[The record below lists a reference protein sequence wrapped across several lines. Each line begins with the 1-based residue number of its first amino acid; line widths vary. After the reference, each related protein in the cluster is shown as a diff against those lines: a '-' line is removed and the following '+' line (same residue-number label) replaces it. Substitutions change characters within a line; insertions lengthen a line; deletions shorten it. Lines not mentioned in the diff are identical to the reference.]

1 MKNKLRLI
9 LLTSIFAAVALSG
22 AALAWLSYTADP
34 VMNVFRAGTVDITLY
49 DKLGEAEFPSDG
61 IGNVNPGDFY
71 DKEVYVVSN
80 GSKETYVRVKL
91 TPSWTP
97 PRGYEGDELDPD
109 VVSLNIDTANWVLGE
124 DGWYYYKHILTS
136 INTDTTKLLDGITFS
151 GPLMDN
157 SYQGATFS
165 IDVEAQAVQASH
177 YAFLTEWAI
186 NGVDGVNGKIPAAG
200 VQEWVP
206 VNEEPTT

>member
-1 MKNKLRLI
+1 MKNKLRI
-9 LLTSIFAAVALSG
+9 MLLASIFAAVALSG

-34 VMNVFRAGTVDITLY
+34 VMNIFKAGTVDITLY

-91 TPSWTP
+91 TPLWTP

-124 DGWYYYKHILTS
+124 DGWYYYKHILTAQ
-136 INTDTTKLLDGITFS
+136 NTNTTKLLDGITFS

-157 SYQGATFS
+157 KYQEATLS

-200 VQEWVP
+200 VQEWAP

>member
-1 MKNKLRLI
+1 MKNKLRI
-9 LLTSIFAAVALSG
+9 MLLASIFAAVALSG

-34 VMNVFRAGTVDITLY
+34 VMNIFKAGTVDITLY

-91 TPSWTP
+91 TPLWTP

-124 DGWYYYKHILTS
+124 DGWYYYKHILTAQ
-136 INTDTTKLLDGITFS
+136 NTNTTKLLDGITFS

-157 SYQGATFS
+157 KYQEATLS

-177 YAFLTEWAI
+177 
-186 NGVDGVNGKIPAAG
+186 
-200 VQEWVP
+200 
-206 VNEEPTT
+206 